1 MCNYFK
7 LESRLKN
14 FEVFL
19 SMVDELNK
27 STTFSDDRRTGNI
40 SLCGLDLQ
48 NNAKMFLIKY
58 YVQDQIWAMLVGEVG
73 PRFNIL
79 VV

>member
-1 MCNYFK
+1 
-7 LESRLKN
+7 
-14 FEVFL
+14 
-19 SMVDELNK
+19 MVDELNK
-27 STTFSDDRRTGNI
+27 STTFSDDRRTGYI

-79 VV
+79 VVQHSKGPREPLNRPSALYT